1 MLQGSLVLDLSTNKE
16 GKKTANFRN
25 SPPPLPLLHEFYT
38 YFFCLER
45 RGCGRVFVNG
55 KRSQRKAPVHFRLIQ
70 TRKWNSQQ
78 VVKQTTTRNLQDQNG
93 APPALNHKLY
103 LLLFISCII
112 AFTRDWIETLLL
124 CFVDVSVKMIMK
136 LWRYGKKVGL

>member
-78 VVKQTTTRNLQDQNG
+78 VVKQTTTGNLQDQNG

-112 AFTRDWIETLLL
+112 AFTRDWIETILL
-124 CFVDVSVKMIMK
+124 CFVDVVMT
-136 LWRYGKKVGL
+136 

>member
-1 MLQGSLVLDLSTNKE
+1 M
-16 GKKTANFRN
+16 
-25 SPPPLPLLHEFYT
+25 
-38 YFFCLER
+38 
-45 RGCGRVFVNG
+45 NG

-112 AFTRDWIETLLL
+112 VFTRDWIETILL

-136 LWRYGKKVGL
+136 L